1 MTVSHDQI
9 VAMAKRVFSME
20 ALSVPMILNVDRR
33 VYRMIAGEK
42 ARHAA
47 QMVYEASCGIYGGRR
62 FDRRRWKRIGRHA
75 YEAEMRALDEA
86 A

>member
-1 MTVSHDQI
+1 
-9 VAMAKRVFSME
+9 MARRVFAME
-20 ALSVPMILNVDRR
+20 ALSVPTVLNVDRR
-33 VYRMIAGEK
+33 VFRMIVGEK

-47 QMVYEASCGIYGGRR
+47 QTVYEMTCGVYGGRR

-75 YEAEMRALDEA
+75 YEAELRALDEA